1 MKSILNY
8 VDIGRKEG
16 ATLTTGGGRVGERGY
31 FVSPAVFADVKHEM
45 RIWQEEIFG
54 PVVSV
59 IKFKDEADALYI
71 ANGTAYSLAA
81 GVWSRDIG
89 RVQRFAKKANAG
101 TVWINTYGYTDVRL
115 PLTFCLIPQRLIF
128 AARAPA
134 LAILR
139 SGRVLHSATIATD
152 LKPSWGYSGGDA
164 MEWDPEILARLRSS
178 REETS
183 LQLKERNRSP
193 RAPSQPKA
201 PEIKM
206 VVGKWYTDELGNRAR
221 MIYNAKTVDF
231 EALYGVSREVS
242 TV

>member
-1 MKSILNY
+1 MSHPHNSATDFHDPDHVWPFAIFRP
-8 VDIGRKEG
+8 VG
-16 ATLTTGGGRVGERGY
+16 AL
-31 FVSPAVFADVKHEM
+31 
-45 RIWQEEIFG
+45 
-54 PVVSV
+54 
-59 IKFKDEADALYI
+59 L
-71 ANGTAYSLAA
+71 
-81 GVWSRDIG
+81 
-89 RVQRFAKKANAG
+89 
-101 TVWINTYGYTDVRL
+101 
-115 PLTFCLIPQRLIF
+115 
-128 AARAPA
+128 
-134 LAILR
+134 
-139 SGRVLHSATIATD
+139 SATIASECFKR
-152 LKPSWGYSGGDA
+152 LLGRDA